1 MVVRS
6 RIARVSRV
14 RSCVFF
20 ALVLLTAEAIAQ
32 QPSKVPQIGYLA
44 YGSPAES
51 ANRVN
56 ALRIGL
62 RDRGYV
68 EDKNI
73 SLVFRWAETAER
85 LPELAA
91 DLVRLKVDLIFAP
104 TSTEVEAVRQ
114 KTKTIPIVFANHAD
128 PVGVGHVA
136 SLARPGG
143 NITGLSVLMTEL
155 VTKQL
160 EIMKQALPRM
170 KRIAVLAVSTAPST
184 SPALHAV
191 EAAAQRL
198 GVQVFTVPVRRAEDL
213 DGAFATMA
221 RERVNGFLAL
231 PSPLLRSQRA
241 VVAEL
246 ALKHRLAG
254 MFGPKDNVE
263 AGGLMSYFSDAD
275 DLTRRAATYI
285 DKILKGAKPADLPVE
300 QASRYTLVIN
310 LKTAK
315 TLGITIPP
323 SVLQRA
329 DQVLE

>member
-136 SLARPGG
+136 SLARPSG

-170 KRIAVLAVSTAPST
+170 KRIGVLAVSTAPST

-254 MFGPKDNVE
+254 MFGPKENVE